1 MQRKTDTAYIV
12 EGGLVCAEENRHC
25 LYSGEWAGVCVEEN
39 IHCLYSGEWNS
50 VFGGKQALVI

>member
-1 MQRKTDTAYIV
+1 MQRKTDAAYIV
-12 EGGLVCAEENRHC
+12 DTGLVCAEENRHC

-50 VFGGKQALVI
+50 VCGGKQALVI